1 MSYRAIALSCIL
13 LIPALLTA
21 DVTLTYKTE
30 NTLSPSLPAAMTQ
43 MLSTSHILSSPSGRK
58 IIVKGTKFCA
68 TTALLDVIADLPNDK
83 LTLLDPANK
92 HYVTVSVSQYAD
104 QLAAAMPKLP
114 AGMAGLMS
122 SIKLTVDSRATGR
135 TAEIQGI
142 QADEHEIVLALGIPL
157 GQGAPLS
164 PVMKI
169 VLQLWRATPAE
180 VARNPALQEFVGS
193 GFQTLGG
200 MNPAESVQKMLSQFP
215 GIADSLTTYAK
226 EIADAHSVILR
237 MHAEVAMPIL
247 AMMAPRTPA
256 GAGAA
261 PAADPNGSIMEI
273 NEELTSISTAPV
285 PDSAFLVPDDYTA
298 VPLADL
304 MSGIMPKPVVAAP
317 KPAPAATP
325 APAGK

>member
-13 LIPALLTA
+13 LIPSLLTA

-30 NTLSPSLPAAMTQ
+30 NTLSPSLPSAMTQ
-43 MLSTSHILSSPSGRK
+43 MLNASHILSSPSGRK
-58 IIVKGTKFCA
+58 IIVKGTKFYA

-92 HYVTVSVSQYAD
+92 HYITVSVSQDAD

-122 SIKLTVDSRATGR
+122 SIKLTVDSRTTGR
-135 TAEIQGI
+135 TAQIQGI

-169 VLQLWRATPAE
+169 VLQLWRATPEE
-180 VARNPALQEFVGS
+180 VARNPALQEFVAS
-193 GFQTLGG
+193 GFMTLGG
-200 MNPAESVQKMLSQFP
+200 MNPAESVEKMLSQFP
-215 GIADSLTTYAK
+215 GIADSLAIYAK
-226 EIADAHSVILR
+226 EVTDAHSVTLR

-256 GAGAA
+256 AGGAST
-261 PAADPNGSIMEI
+261 ADPNAPIMEI

-304 MSGIMPKPVVAAP
+304 MSGIMPKPPVAAP
-317 KPAPAATP
+317 KPPPAATP
-325 APAGK
+325 AGK

>member
-13 LIPALLTA
+13 LIPSLLTA

-30 NTLSPSLPAAMTQ
+30 NTLSPSLPSAMTQ
-43 MLSTSHILSSPSGRK
+43 MLNASHILSSPSGRK
-58 IIVKGTKFCA
+58 IIVKGTKFYA
-68 TTALLDVIADLPNDK
+68 TTA
-83 LTLLDPANK
+83 LLDPANK
-92 HYVTVSVSQYAD
+92 HYITVSVSQYAD

-122 SIKLTVDSRATGR
+122 SIKLTVDSRTTGR
-135 TAEIQGI
+135 TAQIQGI

-169 VLQLWRATPAE
+169 VLQLWRATPEE
-180 VARNPALQEFVGS
+180 VARNPALQEFVAS
-193 GFQTLGG
+193 GFMTLGG
-200 MNPAESVQKMLSQFP
+200 MNPAESVEKMLSQFP
-215 GIADSLTTYAK
+215 GIADSLAIYAK
-226 EIADAHSVILR
+226 EVTDAHSVTLR

-256 GAGAA
+256 AGGAST
-261 PAADPNGSIMEI
+261 ADPNAPIMEI

-304 MSGIMPKPVVAAP
+304 MSGIMPKPPVAAP
-317 KPAPAATP
+317 KPPPAATP
-325 APAGK
+325 AGK